1 MGKEKKYASIG
12 ALLGA
17 VIGFGVGLLLFA
29 LVDMYS
35 IGILVFILW
44 IIIGGVLSD
53 EKMTRKGKIVL
64 GITIFLMVFMGVGG
78 VVEAYDVIIIVP
90 FTVLGG
96 IGGHSVSES
105 LGRKADKRA
114 YAELARRKQEREQ
127 VEQKKAEIIAK
138 IDEELGEQNGN
149 VS

>member
-1 MGKEKKYASIG
+1 
-12 ALLGA
+12 
-17 VIGFGVGLLLFA
+17 
-29 LVDMYS
+29 
-35 IGILVFILW
+35 
-44 IIIGGVLSD
+44 
-53 EKMTRKGKIVL
+53 MTRKGKIVL

-78 VVEAYDVIIIVP
+78 VGEAYDVITIVP
-90 FTVLGG
+90 FTILGG
-96 IGGHSVSES
+96 IGGHSVGES

>member
-1 MGKEKKYASIG
+1 MF
-12 ALLGA
+12 L
-17 VIGFGVGLLLFA
+17 
-29 LVDMYS
+29 
-35 IGILVFILW
+35 
-44 IIIGGVLSD
+44 GGVC
-53 EKMTRKGKIVL
+53 
-64 GITIFLMVFMGVGG
+64 
-78 VVEAYDVIIIVP
+78 EAYDVIIIVP

-138 IDEELGEQNGN
+138 IDEELGEQGGN
-149 VS
+149 IMDTGHSGSGDSRDTPSGNSPYFDHPHA